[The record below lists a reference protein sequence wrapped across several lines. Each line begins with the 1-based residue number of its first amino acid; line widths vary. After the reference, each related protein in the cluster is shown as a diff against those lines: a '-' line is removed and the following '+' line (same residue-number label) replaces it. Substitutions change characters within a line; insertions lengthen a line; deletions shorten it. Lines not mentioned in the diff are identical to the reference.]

1 MSRKTR
7 RTIRQ
12 LPGPFTRKL
21 AKVQNDLDRINRQ
34 VATLVEEAG
43 RLERLADVAE
53 RAMVEAERLRA
64 NGG

>member
-7 RTIRQ
+7 RTIRR

-21 AKVQNDLDRINRQ
+21 AKVQNDLDRVNRQ
-34 VATLVEEAG
+34 IATLVEEAG
-43 RLERLADVAE
+43 RIERLAEVAE
-53 RAMVEAERLRA
+53 RAVVEAEQLRA